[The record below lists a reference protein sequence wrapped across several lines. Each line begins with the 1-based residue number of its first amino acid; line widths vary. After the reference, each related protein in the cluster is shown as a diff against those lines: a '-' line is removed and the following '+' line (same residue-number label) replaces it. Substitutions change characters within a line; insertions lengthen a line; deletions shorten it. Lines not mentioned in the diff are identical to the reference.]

1 LHKAEELLQEGLSIA
16 GVRDFQYL
24 AERLADLYEETGR
37 VDDGREIRRQAEM
50 GSPAIQHTL
59 EVLPTVLRRKSI
71 ATFGDDGLPLSELPK
86 LANLQSS
93 SSAQETGRR
102 QKIGRNEPC
111 PCGSGKKFKK
121 CCARGLPIT

>member
-16 GVRDFQYL
+16 GVRDFQDL

>member
-59 EVLPTVLRRKSI
+59 QVLPTVLRRKSI